1 MRIDEYKAL
10 RLRRSQ
16 LQAEI
21 ASINARL
28 DAYDFGGPLDDPPP
42 RQDPI
47 KDDWVPRSAK
57 GTVREEFYK
66 QAERDSVRSGSYR
79 NTDSNGNYVTPE
91 DC

>member
-1 MRIDEYKAL
+1 MNTDEYKAL
-10 RLRRSQ
+10 RLRRSK

-28 DAYDFGGPLDDPPP
+28 DAYDYGTELKDSEETWMPLG
-42 RQDPI
+42 
-47 KDDWVPRSAK
+47 AK
-57 GTVREEFYK
+57 GTPREEFYK
-66 QAERDSVRSGSYR
+66 QAERDSIRSGSYR